1 MRQKHPPAPSRKPAL
16 EFSVFHK
23 IKLSASAKKYD
34 CKRAFLFQK
43 ERPSLIF
50 LKTFRDT
57 QAFRAIQIS
66 FPAAFLEGAWG
77 NQSQEQTR
85 RVCDAGTANVARGVS
100 MRKPSGVGHT
110 MPLQRMVS
118 PYIYSIGYSIDTPFL
133 RKYFPQASTSLK

>member
-1 MRQKHPPAPSRKPAL
+1 KKAVLEIAGRLFIILCASETLKSREQKL
-16 EFSVFHK
+16 
-23 IKLSASAKKYD
+23 
-34 CKRAFLFQK
+34 
-43 ERPSLIF
+43 
-50 LKTFRDT
+50 
-57 QAFRAIQIS
+57 
-66 FPAAFLEGAWG
+66 FPAFSIASLAFNLIRKAQDKSRMTFLEGAWG

-118 PYIYSIGYSIDTPFL
+118 PYIYSIGYSIGTTFL